1 MEEIKINRP
10 PSVWIA
16 QTVLLLL
23 AAVSALPFL
32 LLFVVPVGG
41 PPLMLVSILVYDL
54 ATGVLCVVAFCGL
67 VRRRRYGRWIAVG
80 LLGLLVAWN
89 LVLGYFSAP
98 GSIIQVIIWCFLIS
112 LIYRLTFGS
121 AANAFFAEPTPDE

>member
-1 MEEIKINRP
+1 MEEIKIKRP
-10 PSVWIA
+10 LSVWIA

-32 LLFVVPVGG
+32 LLFVVPLGG

-54 ATGVLCVVAFCGL
+54 AIGVLCVVGFCGL

-80 LLGLLVAWN
+80 LLGFGLASSLA
-89 LVLGYFSAP
+89 LGFFTAP
-98 GSIIQVIIWCFLIS
+98 GSIIQVVIWCLSLS
-112 LIYRLTFGS
+112 LIYRLAFGT
-121 AANAFFAEPTPDE
+121 AANAFFAKPTPGE